1 MQFKH
6 YPSPSPNISTT
17 VTSLENV
24 WHYLALA
31 KSSLESE
38 SMNLTLGF
46 PYKVTVH
53 VIDDHCFLNQTLK
66 HPRKSS
72 KSLAFKKNAPKD
84 SGLSVPR

>member
-1 MQFKH
+1 M
-6 YPSPSPNISTT
+6 S
-17 VTSLENV
+17 
-24 WHYLALA
+24 
-31 KSSLESE
+31 
-38 SMNLTLGF
+38 LTLGF